1 MKKLMMFAAAAVV
14 AGSVSAITFSVD
26 ESNSC
31 GTQNNSSCPF
41 VGFDFKQSGK
51 LAQELTKKG
60 YKTVQSFS
68 SKGAIGLVYEGGAG
82 GGEEDTN
89 TTQGVDGETTDQGG
103 DQGDDTTGGDTTGG
117 DTTGGQTDTGT
128 DTGDGSNTNGT
139 EEAEDEC
146 CPAPA
151 TVTMVVQQKVDGE
164 KVTVAFRELGI
175 TRLSFFGKNWEKVA
189 DVIDGVGKS
198 GKYYGVESDL
208 GWATGDRDGVA
219 GVAPVYPEE
228 AEDLE
233 VYFIYSGFGK
243 AKIGLTKLGKAGGN
257 CGTKES
263 GCDPDLI
270 FKSYKGYFAGF
281 AKEIEDS
288 IDVLDYTC
296 ESGCNV
302 VIFGGTWTAK
312 FNKKLTTEAKMLSK
326 YGVKLEDE

>member
-31 GTQNNSSCPF
+31 GTTSSSSCPF

-68 SKGAIGLVYEGGAG
+68 SKGAIGLVYEGGSS
-82 GGEEDTN
+82 GGEDDTN
-89 TTQGVDGETTDQGG
+89 TTQGVGGETGDTGSDNSDTNSATGDTGSDNSDTNSAAGG
-103 DQGDDTTGGDTTGG
+103 DDAGTDSGDDAEGD
-117 DTTGGQTDTGT
+117 D
-128 DTGDGSNTNGT
+128 
-139 EEAEDEC
+139 C
-146 CPAPA
+146 CDAPA
-151 TVTMVVQQKVDGE
+151 TVTMVVQQKIDGE

-189 DVIDGVGKS
+189 DVIDGIGKS

-208 GWATGDRDGVA
+208 GWATGGRDGVE

-228 AEDLE
+228 AEELE
-233 VYFIYSGFGK
+233 VTFIYSGFGK
-243 AKIGLTKLGKAGGN
+243 AKIGLTKLSKSGGN
-257 CGTKES
+257 CGTTES
-263 GCDPDLI
+263 GCNPDLL

-296 ESGCNV
+296 ESGCNI

-312 FNKKLTTEAKMLSK
+312 YNKKLLTEAKMLAK

>member
-31 GTQNNSSCPF
+31 GTSSSSSCPF

-82 GGEEDTN
+82 GGDDTN
-89 TTQGVDGETTDQGG
+89 TTQGAEETTTDTNDTQTATGEG
-103 DQGDDTTGGDTTGG
+103 TDTNDTQTTTGGDSGSTNS
-117 DTTGGQTDTGT
+117 TD
-128 DTGDGSNTNGT
+128 
-139 EEAEDEC
+139 EAEGDDC
-146 CPAPA
+146 CDAPA

-208 GWATGDRDGVA
+208 GWATGGRDGVE
-219 GVAPVYPEE
+219 GVAPVYPTE

-326 YGVKLEDE
+326 YGVKLESEE